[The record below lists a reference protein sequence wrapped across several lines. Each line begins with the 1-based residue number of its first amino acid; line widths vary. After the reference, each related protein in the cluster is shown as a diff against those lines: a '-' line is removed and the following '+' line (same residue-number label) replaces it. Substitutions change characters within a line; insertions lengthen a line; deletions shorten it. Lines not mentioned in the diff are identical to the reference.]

1 MNIRQSF
8 RDGHEIEEQQMT
20 LFNLYTGNHFP
31 QARESLSDHV
41 IWLTAGLEDAGHEV
55 EFGGDNIK
63 RDHLNIMWEHFI
75 ESYPEMWTQTFGEDV
90 KFGIIV
96 TEHFDG
102 EGFNF
107 HRGEGW
113 KQRWSNFAKM
123 AEKAAF
129 LWTYFES
136 DVAALGKRFGK
147 PVALLELGFTEKL
160 VIPKAPQAF
169 IDFSFFGSQNV
180 HRFAILD
187 RLQTRGYKI
196 YCPAGIVDRNAINAL
211 ITHTK
216 INIDAKGPNRIPMP
230 STARIGRI
238 LHASRGI
245 AMEYVPQSTPRP
257 SCFVEMCGEK
267 EDFIDYCE
275 RIFHS
280 DWQKKADATFE
291 LFRQA
296 MPMRSCVERA
306 LDLVHAGA
314 V

>member
-1 MNIRQSF
+1 
-8 RDGHEIEEQQMT
+8 MT
-20 LFNLYTGNHFP
+20 LFNLYDGNHFP

-41 IWLTAGLEDAGHEV
+41 IWLTAGLEELGHTV
-55 EFGGDNIK
+55 KFGEGNLLRK
-63 RDHLNIMWEHFI
+63 SEGFNIMWEHFI
-75 ESYPEMWTQTFGEDV
+75 ESFPEMFQQVNDTVKDDPF

-113 KQRWSNFAKM
+113 KQRWNNFAKM
-123 AEKAAF
+123 AQQADF

-136 DVAALGKRFGK
+136 DVQRLAERFNK
-147 PVALLELGFTEKL
+147 PTALLELGFTEKL

-196 YCPAGIVDRNAINAL
+196 YCPSGIVERRAIDAL

-238 LHASRGI
+238 LHARRGI
-245 AMEYVPQSTPRP
+245 AMEYVPQNTPRP
-257 SCFVEMCGEK
+257 SCFVEMQGKE

-275 RIFHS
+275 RIYHS
-280 DWQKKADATFE
+280 KWQEKADQTFE
-291 LFRQA
+291 IFKQT
-296 MPMRSCVERA
+296 MPMKRCVERA
-306 LDLVHAGA
+306 LDLVNGAAGGHNA
-314 V
+314 